1 MKNRIVEIAVDD
13 VVEKK
18 QLRESPGDLR
28 TLENSIKKLGLLF
41 PIVVDRNNVLISGS
55 RRLAACRNIGLKK
68 VPALRMDVG
77 CNTMTALAIRTDE
90 NLCRKPLSAEDFER
104 HIQAKLRLSS
114 PSRQERFFRGIR
126 KRLSRG

>member
-28 TLENSIKKLGLLF
+28 TLESSIKKLGLLF

>member
-41 PIVVDRNNVLISGS
+41 PIVVTRIGISI
-55 RRLAACRNIGLKK
+55 L
-68 VPALRMDVG
+68 
-77 CNTMTALAIRTDE
+77 
-90 NLCRKPLSAEDFER
+90 
-104 HIQAKLRLSS
+104 
-114 PSRQERFFRGIR
+114 
-126 KRLSRG
+126 